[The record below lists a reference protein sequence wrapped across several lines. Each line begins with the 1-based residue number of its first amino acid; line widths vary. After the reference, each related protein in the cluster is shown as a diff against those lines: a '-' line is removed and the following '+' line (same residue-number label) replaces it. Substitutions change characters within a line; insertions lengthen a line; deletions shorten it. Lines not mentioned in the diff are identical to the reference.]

1 MTGRYP
7 AMQLSLALDDH
18 PLLPRIR
25 GRLLARFGPR
35 RDGRRR
41 DPVSQ
46 LVRSMLGSKTR
57 DEVSRRVF
65 KELRR
70 HYPSWDRLRE
80 AEPRVI
86 LRIIWPVNLAEPK
99 AEQLPQALRM
109 IVACTGRL
117 ALDHLADLDEEAA
130 MQWLRRLPGVGS
142 KIAAAVLNFSTLHKR
157 ALVVDTHLLRLGKRL
172 GLLPSDA
179 DYDAG
184 FELFMRRLPD
194 AWDADDLS
202 ELHRLMKRL
211 GQTVCTAQA
220 PACGACPLRGLC
232 PRNGV

>member
-1 MTGRYP
+1 
-7 AMQLSLALDDH
+7 MQLSLALDDR
-18 PLLPRIR
+18 PLLPRVR
-25 GRLLARFGPR
+25 DRLLARLGPR

-65 KELRR
+65 RELRQR
-70 HYPSWDRLRE
+70 YPSWERLGE
-80 AEPRVI
+80 ASPRAI

-117 ALDHLADLDEEAA
+117 GLDHLSDLDEEAA

-142 KIAAAVLNFSTLHKR
+142 KIAAAVLNFSTLRKR
-157 ALVVDTHLLRLGKRL
+157 ALVVDTHLLRLGGRL
-172 GLLPSDA
+172 GLLPLDA

-184 FELFMRRLPD
+184 YEQLMRQLPD
-194 AWDADDLS
+194 AWDAEDLA
-202 ELHRLMKRL
+202 ELHRLMKLL
-211 GQTVCTAQA
+211 GQTICTAHA
-220 PACGACPLRGLC
+220 PACGACPLRDLC
-232 PRNGV
+232 PRCGV

>member
-1 MTGRYP
+1 
-7 AMQLSLALDDH
+7 MQLSLALDDR
-18 PLLPRIR
+18 PLLPRVR
-25 GRLLARFGPR
+25 DRLLARLGPR

-57 DEVSRRVF
+57 DEVTRRVF
-65 KELRR
+65 RELRR
-70 HYPSWDRLRE
+70 RYPSWDALGG
-80 AEPRVI
+80 ASPRAI
-86 LRIIWPVNLAEPK
+86 LRIIWPVNLADVK

-142 KIAAAVLNFSTLHKR
+142 KIAAEVLNFSTLRKR
-157 ALVVDTHLLRLGKRL
+157 ALVVDTQLLRLGGRL
-172 GLLPSDA
+172 GLLPLDA

-184 FELFMRRLPD
+184 YEQLMRQLPD
-194 AWDADDLS
+194 AWDAEDLA
-202 ELHRLMKRL
+202 ELHRVMKLL
-211 GQTVCTAQA
+211 GQTICTAHT
-220 PACGACPLRGLC
+220 PSCGACPLRDLC
-232 PRNGV
+232 PRCGV

>member
-1 MTGRYP
+1 
-7 AMQLSLALDDH
+7 MQLSFALDDR
-18 PLLPRIR
+18 PLLPRVR
-25 GRLLARFGPR
+25 DRLQARLGSR

-57 DEVSRRVF
+57 DGVSRRVF
-65 KELRR
+65 RELHRR
-70 HYPSWDRLRE
+70 YPSWDGLGE
-80 AEPRVI
+80 ASPRAI

-99 AEQLPQALRM
+99 AGQIPQALRM

-142 KIAAAVLNFSTLHKR
+142 KIAAEVLNFSTLRKR
-157 ALVVDTHLLRLGKRL
+157 AVVVDTQLLRLGGRL
-172 GLLPSDA
+172 GLLPLDA

-184 FELFMRRLPD
+184 HEQLMRQLPD
-194 AWDADDLS
+194 AWDAEDLA
-202 ELHRLMKRL
+202 ELHRLLKLL
-211 GQTVCTAQA
+211 GQTICTAHT
-220 PACGACPLRGLC
+220 PSCGACPLGNLC
-232 PRNGV
+232 PRCGV